1 MVEVGQCATKK
12 NIITEKDIELFAQAS
27 GDFNPL
33 HLDEQFAEKTIFK
46 KRIAHGMLSASYISA
61 ILGTVLP
68 GNGSIY
74 LGQTLNFL
82 KPVYIGDEITTIVTV
97 TEVKNKKVILETKCV
112 NQKEEVVTIG
122 EAKIMLPKDEE

>member
-1 MVEVGQCATKK
+1 MVEVGQSAIKK

-97 TEVKNKKVILETKCV
+97 TEVKNKKVKLETKCV
-112 NQKEEVVTIG
+112 NQNEEVVTIG
-122 EAKIMLPKDEE
+122 EAKILLPKDEG